1 MAELGAG
8 SWSWKGRSDWR
19 ESWKGSWTSEVDTWK
34 RLEAWGPQEDEGSG
48 KLFQVERTVNK
59 VTEVSCP
66 CHGRFR
72 AGSPK
77 LSLVAWW
84 EPLVHKAS
92 TLSGTPH
99 SHSLGPDMSGL
110 EKTSC
115 ILQIDLSSTLTY
127 GLLTSP
133 LALYLD
139 TGFIL
144 DCNFSF
150 TWLITSDYSS
160 HQR

>member
-1 MAELGAG
+1 MKLKREEWLERILKRQLDKRSGHLKKT
-8 SWSWKGRSDWR
+8 WSMRTPGRWGQWEALPGR
-19 ESWKGSWTSEVDTWK
+19 KNSEQ
-34 RLEAWGPQEDEGSG
+34 G
-48 KLFQVERTVNK
+48 
-59 VTEVSCP
+59 TEVSCP
-66 CHGRFR
+66 CHERFR